1 MDSIE
6 TMRPVLKSQ
15 YHASLAMLRDAIE
28 RCPEGLW
35 SSTEYRNPFWRI
47 AYHVLYYTHFYLEPN
62 ANSFRPWE
70 RHQTGI
76 QFMDDQER
84 PPERSQ
90 IGELPHR
97 PPKTGKPYT
106 KEEVLAYWKICDD
119 AIDTAVDAMDIT
131 NPDCG
136 FFWYKDVSKL
146 EHQLISIR
154 HLQHHLAQL
163 GDRIR
168 AATNTG
174 IAWVGSRH

>member
-15 YHASLAMLRDAIE
+15 YHAALAMLRDTIE

-35 SSTEYRNPFWRI
+35 SSGEYRNPFWRI
-47 AYHVLYYTHFYLEPN
+47 AYHVLYYTHFYLQSN
-62 ANSFRPWE
+62 ADSFHPWE

-84 PPERSQ
+84 PPDRAQ

-97 PPKTGKPYT
+97 PLKTGKPYT
-106 KEEVLAYWKICDD
+106 KEQVLAYWSICDG
-119 AIDTAVDAMDIT
+119 AIDNAVDAMDLS

-136 FFWYKDVSKL
+136 FFWYQVSKL

-154 HLQHHLAQL
+154 HLQHHMGQL

-174 IAWVGSRH
+174 IGWVGSRH